1 MWVPLLVWFPDCVI
15 FFVQCNSWLH
25 NGLTN
30 SKFHCFF
37 CSSLCLQNSHW
48 MNGCGFWN
56 DCSKMQA
63 TDVFS
68 FIVKLEL
75 FLYNKSIPI
84 TLVFWF
90 VTCGAA
96 RSVVY
101 IELLH
106 LRLGLPLE
114 SSCVQQTRRPKQ
126 HTRLSDSI
134 NFPSSWT
141 SCEDSILPK
150 MVRMRFDYRNVLLLK
165 QVHFVVLLLVVT
177 VFCTGWVFAVI
188 KTDNPFQTRQ
198 CTLLKE
204 VPFWI

>member
-37 CSSLCLQNSHW
+37 CSSLCLQNSHG
-48 MNGCGFWN
+48 MNGWGFWN

-75 FLYNKSIPI
+75 FLYNKSLPI

-106 LRLGLPLE
+106 LRLGLTLE

-165 QVHFVVLLLVVT
+165 QFHLVVLLLVVT
-177 VFCTGWVFAVI
+177 VFCTGWVFA
-188 KTDNPFQTRQ
+188 
-198 CTLLKE
+198 
-204 VPFWI
+204 

>member
-1 MWVPLLVWFPDCVI
+1 MSCNLDMTCPTNLKLVWIWMWVPLLVWFPDCVI

-37 CSSLCLQNSHW
+37 CSSLCLQNSHG
-48 MNGCGFWN
+48 MNGWGFWN

-75 FLYNKSIPI
+75 FLYNKSLPI

-106 LRLGLPLE
+106 LRLGLTLDLVY
-114 SSCVQQTRRPKQ
+114 SKQ
-126 HTRLSDSI
+126 EDQNSI
-134 NFPSSWT
+134 QDFLT
-141 SCEDSILPK
+141 
-150 MVRMRFDYRNVLLLK
+150 
-165 QVHFVVLLLVVT
+165 
-177 VFCTGWVFAVI
+177 A
-188 KTDNPFQTRQ
+188 
-198 CTLLKE
+198 
-204 VPFWI
+204 